1 MLKAV
6 FWMML
11 FAALLGWWT
20 PLIALLLVV
29 MGIGLLLKACRS

>member
-11 FAALLGWWT
+11 LAALLGWWT

-29 MGIGLLLKACRS
+29 MGMGLLLKALRS